1 MEGYDYIIGTDDRF
15 QTFIGTILSKFVV
28 ILIILIWRVRW
39 IYFLDRGCSRVS
51 EVEVARP
58 TQVGQVTTKL
68 RKIPVFGS
76 LINLSPRKTTKV
88 SKFLSISFSSLKNS
102 VGRWS
107 KSPFASLRFNQ
118 PDNTCSCVG
127 QLDTQIWLRCL
138 LIKRVAGAS
147 KIIISFTNIAI
158 LVCVKKHRTRGHL
171 FRCDLVSSI
180 FDDRIDF
187 DYLTGY

>member
-1 MEGYDYIIGTDDRF
+1 MIDF
-15 QTFIGTILSKFVV
+15 KLLLILSKFLV
-28 ILIILIWRVRW
+28 ILIIFIWRVRW

-88 SKFLSISFSSLKNS
+88 SKFLSISFSPIKTL
-102 VGRWS
+102 GRWS

-127 QLDTQIWLRCL
+127 QLHTDLASLFAHKTRCWCFENHYFVHQYRDSCLRRTSDSRSPVLMRLYELYDCIRRLNRL
-138 LIKRVAGAS
+138 LTAWITIDYCKR
-147 KIIISFTNIAI
+147 F
-158 LVCVKKHRTRGHL
+158 KKH
-171 FRCDLVSSI
+171 
-180 FDDRIDF
+180 
-187 DYLTGY
+187 

>member
-1 MEGYDYIIGTDDRF
+1 M
-15 QTFIGTILSKFVV
+15 
-28 ILIILIWRVRW
+28 RW

-88 SKFLSISFSSLKNS
+88 SKFLSISFSSIRNS
-102 VGRWS
+102 LGRWS

-118 PDNTCSCVG
+118 PDNIHAYVSWIYTDLASLFAHKTRCWCFENHYFVDQYRDSRLRKTSDSRSPVPMRSCIVDIRRSNRFR
-127 QLDTQIWLRCL
+127 LFDRL
-138 LIKRVAGAS
+138 LTMWISIDYFKR
-147 KIIISFTNIAI
+147 F
-158 LVCVKKHRTRGHL
+158 KKHWKFKEATE
-171 FRCDLVSSI
+171 
-180 FDDRIDF
+180 
-187 DYLTGY
+187 